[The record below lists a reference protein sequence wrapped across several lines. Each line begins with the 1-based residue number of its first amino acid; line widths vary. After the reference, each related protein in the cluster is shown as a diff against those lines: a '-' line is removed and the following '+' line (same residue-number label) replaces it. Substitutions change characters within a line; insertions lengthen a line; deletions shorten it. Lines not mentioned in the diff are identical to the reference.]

1 MPKKLIVGDPA
12 RGLYKRGE
20 KWWLYYRQDGKR
32 IRVPLNT
39 SDKRE
44 AIRAAGPLRGRP
56 SESYAENPLVALGM
70 RYVKAEEASS
80 NFTPSTARSTEYAI
94 KGVAARMK
102 LSRTSEIHKGTS
114 QAVYDLYQDKTE
126 ATARTLS
133 MRFHA
138 FLQWLF
144 KHNYLAQE
152 PGDVEFSKRRPVAR
166 REDHYTWDEINK
178 IIAST

>member
-20 KWWLYYRQDGKR
+20 KWWLYYRQGGKR

-44 AIRAAGPLRGRP
+44 AIRTAGPLRGRP
-56 SESYAENPLVALGM
+56 QESYAENPLVALGM
-70 RYVKAEEASS
+70 QYVRAEEESS
-80 NFTPSTARSTEYAI
+80 NFTASTARSTEYAI
-94 KGVAARMK
+94 KGVARRMK
-102 LSRTSEIHKGTS
+102 LSRTSEIYKGTS
-114 QAVYDLYQDKTE
+114 QAVYDSYQDRTE

-138 FLQWLF
+138 FLQWL
-144 KHNYLAQE
+144 ADQ
-152 PGDVEFSKRRPVAR
+152 SRKRRLSKSAITDSQQIFGSIPRERSQRSQAR
-166 REDHYTWDEINK
+166 PT
-178 IIAST
+178 T